1 MVPSPLVQCTFVL
14 DLINTKMETLKIVLV
29 DDNEPFR
36 KALKNLLIKEF
47 NADIIGE
54 ASSAEEFEKLTG
66 FRNADIILMDVMMP
80 EVDGITLTKKVL
92 WKFPHLKIIAITMH
106 TDKVYLTSLIEA
118 GFKGCVFKTSI
129 FDDLGKAIELVQKGL
144 LYFPENITIS

>member
-1 MVPSPLVQCTFVL
+1 MKKLR
-14 DLINTKMETLKIVLV
+14 IALV

-47 NADIIGE
+47 DAEIIVD
-54 ASSAEEFEKLTG
+54 ASSGLEFQNILKY
-66 FRNADIILMDVMMP
+66 NIADIILMDVMMP
-80 EVDGITLTKKVL
+80 DIDGISLAKSVL

-118 GFKGCVFKTSI
+118 GFKGCIFKTSI
-129 FDDLGKAIELVQKGL
+129 FDDLGKAIELVQKGQ

>member
-1 MVPSPLVQCTFVL
+1 
-14 DLINTKMETLKIVLV
+14 METLKIALV

-36 KALKNLLIKEF
+36 KALKNLLVKEF

-54 ASSAEEFEKLTG
+54 ASSAEEFEKLAG

-80 EVDGITLTKKVL
+80 EVDGITLAKKVL
-92 WKFPHLKIIAITMH
+92 WKYPYLKIIAITMH

-118 GFKGCVFKTSI
+118 GFKGCIFKTSI
-129 FDDLGKAIELVQKGL
+129 FDDLGHAIETVLHGQ
-144 LYFPENITIS
+144 LYFPKNITLS